1 MDEMRYLL
9 LRVKT
14 RGDCSP
20 YCTLGEVAYRAG
32 VHPELVERFIR
43 LGLIEIA
50 DRTGEGEILFDAG
63 AIPLVRRILRLRNQ
77 LGVNYAGIGVIL
89 ELMSQLDAM
98 ESRVAEL
105 ERMLARR

>member
-9 LRVKT
+9 LRVRT
-14 RGDCSP
+14 GGEYSS
-20 YCTLGEVAYRAG
+20 YCTLGEVAYRVG
-32 VHPELVERFIR
+32 VHPELVEKFIH

-50 DRTGEGEILFDAG
+50 EQTGEGEILFDAG

-89 ELMSQLDAM
+89 ELMAQIEAL
-98 ESRVAEL
+98 ESHVAEL
-105 ERMLARR
+105 ESMLTKR